1 MPIDTH
7 NRADFHWTAT
17 AFFIAL
23 LAALVVPPK
32 HGPTPFVL
40 AGGVIAAEAV
50 RLLRI
55 HLHPDDKDRRV
66 TSGDLAALTYGFF
79 LAWHLAAAQA
89 RLLDAVFFP
98 PPEIILRLFFRE
110 LPAMATGAVGS
121 LSKLISGYVLA
132 LAAGIGLGV
141 LFGSNRRLFHAAAPF
156 AKALG
161 PIPPIIYTPYAVC
174 FLPGLVTAQ
183 VFVIFIG
190 AFWPVFLS
198 TLNGILNITRGQLDA
213 ARTLNLSGHTFR
225 LKILLPGA
233 LPSICSGALLGL
245 VFAFILLTAAELLG
259 SSSGAGW
266 YIKNFADFGDFER
279 VIVGVIFVGV
289 LVLAV
294 TAITDRIERRL
305 LQWHR

>member
-1 MPIDTH
+1 MSRAAQNDSPTH
-7 NRADFHWTAT
+7 KAAT
-17 AFFIAL
+17 VLFLAL
-23 LAALVVPPK
+23 LAALAVPPK
-32 HGPTPFVL
+32 HGPAPFVL
-40 AGGVIAAEAV
+40 AGLILLTEAV
-50 RLLRI
+50 RLIRVRLDPHDSARRI
-55 HLHPDDKDRRV
+55 
-66 TSGDLAALTYGFF
+66 TSGDLAALAYGFF
-79 LAWHLAAAQA
+79 LAWHLSTAHAH
-89 RLLDAVFFP
+89 LLDAVFFP
-98 PPEIILRLFFRE
+98 PPETILRLFFHE
-110 LPAMATGAVGS
+110 LPTMAAGAVGS
-121 LSKLISGYVLA
+121 LSKLAVGYVLA
-132 LAAGIGLGV
+132 LAAGVSLGV
-141 LFGSNRRLFHAAAPF
+141 LFGSHRRLFNAAAPF

-183 VFVIFIG
+183 IFVIFIG

-198 TLNGILNITRGQLDA
+198 TLNGIQNIPRGQLDA
-213 ARTLNLSGHTFR
+213 ARTLNLSGHTLR

-279 VIVGVIFVGV
+279 VIVGVIFVAA

>member
-1 MPIDTH
+1 MSLAAQNKSHIH
-7 NRADFHWTAT
+7 RAAT
-17 AFFIAL
+17 VLFIAL
-23 LAALVVPPK
+23 LAALAVPPK

-40 AGGVIAAEAV
+40 AGGVIVAEAV

-66 TSGDLAALTYGFF
+66 TAGDLAALTYGFF
-79 LAWHLAAAQA
+79 FAWHLTTAHAH
-89 RLLDAVFFP
+89 LLDAVFFP
-98 PPEIILRLFFRE
+98 PPEIILRLFFHE

-121 LSKLISGYVLA
+121 LSKLMSGYVLA
-132 LAAGIGLGV
+132 LAVGIGLGV
-141 LFGSNRRLFHAAAPF
+141 LFGSNRRLFNAAAPF

-198 TLNGILNITRGQLDA
+198 TLNGIQNIPRGQLDA
-213 ARTLNLSGHTFR
+213 ARTLDLSGHTLR